1 MDMQFL
7 TNEGQ
12 QRALSQLEFLRT
24 VKRAEIAQYLREA
37 VEAGDVTRNAA
48 FDDAKFEQ
56 AQLEKRIAELEQ
68 LLANAQVVDVEQVAT
83 EVVSVGS
90 VVELATESGSTRQY
104 TIVGSYEA
112 DPGAGRISH
121 ESPVGKA
128 LLGRRANDHIII
140 STPGGVKTYTIIRVE

>member
-68 LLANAQVVDVEQVAT
+68 LLANAQIVDVEQVAT

-90 VVELATESGSTRQY
+90 VVHLAAENGSTRQY

-128 LLGRRANDHIII
+128 LLGRRASDYIII